1 MGAVTRLVTEE
12 LVVGASMNC
21 QSWPLK
27 LVAPCAWY
35 KTPGSPV
42 QVRTTLPALTLIL
55 TFEAGLTAGAEIATR
70 RQSDPSASARTIEL
84 ADPALKGLLSPALSS
99 RGREGEEI
107 ADSLRFAL

>member
-1 MGAVTRLVTEE
+1 MRLVTEK

-21 QSWPLK
+21 QSWPVK

-42 QVRTTLPALTLIL
+42 QGRMTLPAMTLIL

-70 RQSDPSASARTIEL
+70 RQSDTSASARTIEL
-84 ADPALKGLLSPALSS
+84 ADLALKGILSPDLSS
-99 RGREGEEI
+99 IGRVEVEVT
-107 ADSLRFAL
+107 DSLK